1 MGPTRTLRQNRTMT
15 NHSTPPTGAE
25 PGAPAPQ
32 DPTTRFFDWWRSTGL
47 RRSSDSWLGGVAGGV
62 AARLGLD
69 PMIVRGALIVIAILG
84 GPVLFVYAAGWA
96 LIPDQQG
103 RIHLERAIR
112 GVFDPAIVAIGIL
125 AVLTVVPFMRGL
137 WWDGVPHAW
146 NLPGWLESTMT
157 AGWVIALVAAAV
169 WLIVMFS
176 RRDPGRA
183 TPPETPPQ
191 RDPWTSDA
199 SIPKPTAPSPTA
211 SPSGPAGSAPAS
223 PGAANPVSLAKA
235 DGWPD
240 DAGTT
245 VPLPG
250 TTTATATAW
259 EGAPSQQ
266 RGWTSQEF
274 RDEMSR
280 QRAEQ
285 QAERETKARERR
297 AQHPGAAF
305 VAITLGLALLAGAG
319 AAVIAASAGFSIP
332 VVVVIGL
339 AAALGALAVAT
350 IVAGISGRESGWL
363 GLFTWAAVISLLATG
378 VFPLGSSFLPVGR
391 TTWTVTSTDADD
403 RRGYVMIAGQPT
415 LDLGELADDDALRGG
430 TIDVWILA
438 GEVDVLIPE
447 DVPVIVEFSAIAGT
461 LETGRDGR
469 DRTDRRGGALFQ
481 DEARYGR
488 TASGDTTRVRVWTVA
503 GSAVVTE
510 EAEAGR

>member
-1 MGPTRTLRQNRTMT
+1 MGRTLTLRQNRTMT
-15 NHSTPPTGAE
+15 NHSTPPTGAA

-125 AVLTVVPFMRGL
+125 AVLTAVPFMRGL

-169 WLIVMFS
+169 WLIVKFS
-176 RRDPGRA
+176 RRDPSQA
-183 TPPETPPQ
+183 PTPGTPPQ
-191 RDPWTSDA
+191 RDPWTSEA
-199 SIPKPTAPSPTA
+199 PTPTPPA
-211 SPSGPAGSAPAS
+211 AAGAAQPSGTTAGSAAT
-223 PGAANPVSLAKA
+223 GVATVDTVSLTKV
-235 DGWPD
+235 DSTGGEPT
-240 DAGTT
+240 GTAP
-245 VPLPG
+245 VQN
-250 TTTATATAW
+250 AAHATAW
-259 EGAPSQQ
+259 DGAPTMQ

-285 QAERETKARERR
+285 QAERETKAREHRSK
-297 AQHPGAAF
+297 QPGAAF

-350 IVAGISGRESGWL
+350 IIAGIRGRESGWL

-378 VFPLGSSFLPVGR
+378 VFPLGSTFLPVGR

-430 TIDVWILA
+430 TIDVWIVA

-461 LETGRDGR
+461 LETDRDGR
-469 DRTDRRGGALFQ
+469 DGTDRRGGALFQ
-481 DEARYGR
+481 EEARYGR
-488 TASGDTTRVRVWTVA
+488 TSSSDTTRVRVWTVA
-503 GSAVVTE
+503 GTTVVTE

>member
-1 MGPTRTLRQNRTMT
+1 MGRTRTLRQNRTMT

-112 GVFDPAIVAIGIL
+112 GVFDPAIVAIGVL

-137 WWDGVPHAW
+137 WWDGAPHAW

-169 WLIVMFS
+169 WLIVKFS
-176 RRDPGRA
+176 RRDPSQA
-183 TPPETPPQ
+183 PTPGAPPQ

-199 SIPKPTAPSPTA
+199 PIPTPSAPSGSAQPSAAAGTA
-211 SPSGPAGSAPAS
+211 S
-223 PGAANPVSLAKA
+223 
-235 DGWPD
+235 
-240 DAGTT
+240 
-245 VPLPG
+245 
-250 TTTATATAW
+250 TATATADTVSLTKVDGTS
-259 EGAPSQQ
+259 GAPIGTAPSRSAAPATAWAGAPTHQ

-350 IVAGISGRESGWL
+350 IIAGISGRESGWL

-378 VFPLGSSFLPVGR
+378 VFPAGSTFSPIGR
-391 TTWTVTSTDADD
+391 TTWTVAAAGADD
-403 RRGYVMIAGQPT
+403 RGGYVMIAGQPT
-415 LDLGELADDDALRGG
+415 LDLRELADDDALRGG

-438 GEVDVLIPE
+438 GEVDVLLPE

-461 LETGRDGR
+461 LETDRDGR
-469 DRTDRRGGALFQ
+469 DGTDRRGGALFQ
-481 DEARYGR
+481 EEARYGR
-488 TASGDTTRVRVWTVA
+488 TTSSDTTRVRVWTVA
-503 GSAVVTE
+503 GNTVVTE
-510 EAEAGR
+510 DVEAGR

>member
-1 MGPTRTLRQNRTMT
+1 MGQTRTLRQNRTMT
-15 NHSTPPTGAE
+15 NHSTPPAGAE

-47 RRSSDSWLGGVAGGV
+47 RRSADSWLGGVAGGV
-62 AARLGLD
+62 ATRLGLD

-125 AVLTVVPFMRGL
+125 AVLTAVPFMRGL

-157 AGWVIALVAAAV
+157 AGWVIALIVASV
-169 WLIVMFS
+169 WLIVMFA
-176 RRDPGRA
+176 RRDPERA
-183 TPPETPPQ
+183 APPETPPQ

-199 SIPKPTAPSPTA
+199 SIPKPSAPSATF
-211 SPSGPAGSAPAS
+211 SPSSPPGQTPVS
-223 PGAANPVSLAKA
+223 PGATAPVSLAKVA
-235 DGWPD
+235 SPPGDQ
-240 DAGTT
+240 DATIPLAGATPTT
-245 VPLPG
+245 V
-250 TTTATATAW
+250 W
-259 EGAPSQQ
+259 DGAPSQQ

-274 RDEMSR
+274 RDEMNR

-319 AAVIAASAGFSIP
+319 AAVVAASAGFSIP

-339 AAALGALAVAT
+339 ATALGALAVAT
-350 IVAGISGRESGWL
+350 IIAGISGRESGWL
-363 GLFTWAAVISLLATG
+363 GHFTWATVISLLATG

-391 TTWTVTSTDADD
+391 ATWTVTSTDADD

-430 TIDVWILA
+430 TIDVWIIA

-461 LETGRDGR
+461 LDTGRGDRDG
-469 DRTDRRGGALFQ
+469 TDRRGGALFQ

-488 TASGDTTRVRVWTVA
+488 TTSADTTRVRVWTVA